1 MKSILSKIGIFAIL
15 MYGGSSCSVE
25 QDDKG
30 TEPVEKETFEIAT
43 IDKLNQNADE
53 INSHKDSFR
62 RSSLEKNTRSYIELN
77 EEDLHVAHPCYARI
91 KRMQNGNYIMFY
103 EENEHGGNI
112 HYAISSNLK
121 IWEYRGALLEKTD
134 MIDPDNGSAYVR
146 HYSCPEA
153 VVLKNGDILVVAQYR
168 PGLNYRVRGHINGLV
183 TLRSSDNGRT
193 WSKPEDIYQGV
204 NWEPY
209 LLELSNGDI
218 HCYFTDSRRTEI
230 VAKDTG
236 TAMMLSKDGGKTWE
250 PGYGSDPYLVI
261 RSKYEGYVRDEY
273 VHIYGEK
280 KTAYNDQMPV
290 VIQLNDS
297 KELAAV
303 METARPKSDYDI
315 TFAYSGEDG
324 EWDYLAED
332 QTGPEDRNE
341 KAFHGA
347 GPYIVQFPSG
357 ETVMSH
363 GQAYDGSF
371 SIRMGNEKA
380 RNFGKEMKVFS
391 GAGYWGSLLV
401 ADAHRLIAIMPN
413 VDGGYVRLVQYVLN
427 HDITAESCAITLDGN
442 NADWMKGDALFV
454 GSDFE
459 AQASFRC
466 SFDAANIYCMLD
478 VLDRE
483 IAETDYAEI
492 YFSPSSSSKLVENES
507 MRIKLSKNGI
517 LSTELYGSDGKWNGS
532 DNGITV
538 KTKTHITASDKG
550 GYTAEIAIPKSALNV
565 ESDIVCVNVALIKSG
580 INDYIV
586 NMDTDKTEA
595 WPRIYGLSGG
605 TE

>member
-53 INSHKDSFR
+53 INSHKDSLR
-62 RSSLEKNTRSYIELN
+62 RSSLEKNARSYIELN

-134 MIDPDNGSAYVR
+134 MIDPADGSAYVR

-153 VVLKNGDILVVAQYR
+153 VVLKNGDILAVAQYR

-230 VAKDTG
+230 VPKDTG

-332 QTGPEDRNE
+332 QKGPEDRNE
-341 KAFHGA
+341 KVFHGA

-363 GQAYDGSF
+363 GQAYDGTF

-380 RNFGKEMKVFS
+380 RNFGKEAAIYAGLSHAS
-391 GAGYWGSLLV
+391 GDYIGIIDADLQDPPGLLPEMYQMLYWEDWDCV
-401 ADAHRLIAIMPN
+401 AARRSDRKGEPRLKSFLS
-413 VDGGYVRLVQYVLN
+413 DRFYKVLN
-427 HDITAESCAITLDGN
+427 
-442 NADWMKGDALFV
+442 
-454 GSDFE
+454 
-459 AQASFRC
+459 
-466 SFDAANIYCMLD
+466 
-478 VLDRE
+478 
-483 IAETDYAEI
+483 
-492 YFSPSSSSKLVENES
+492 
-507 MRIKLSKNGI
+507 KLSKIQLVSGARDYRVFGSAPFPGCGYRFAFLYNF
-517 LSTELYGSDGKWNGS
+517 LSDDRIYSLSHLDFRRPGTGLAFYGLHHFSGRRDTAFLYGNPGRISGKN
-532 DNGITV
+532 IFR
-538 KTKTHITASDKG
+538 
-550 GYTAEIAIPKSALNV
+550 
-565 ESDIVCVNVALIKSG
+565 
-580 INDYIV
+580 
-586 NMDTDKTEA
+586 DKTPA
-595 WPRIYGLSGG
+595 YLHIKRIQRRKL
-605 TE
+605 